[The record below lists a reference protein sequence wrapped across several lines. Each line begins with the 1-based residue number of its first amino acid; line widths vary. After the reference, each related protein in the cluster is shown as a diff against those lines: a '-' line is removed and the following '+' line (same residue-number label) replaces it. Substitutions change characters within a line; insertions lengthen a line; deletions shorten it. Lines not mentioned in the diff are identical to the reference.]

1 MFIALSG
8 TCIQKFSNR
17 HTPFVF
23 FFSHS
28 VVVAALS
35 GISHVACRAQDIHFL
50 KAFLSLRMQK
60 PLELPNNIIFYIRQ
74 LKKIFG
80 ALIQER

>member
-23 FFSHS
+23 FLFFFSHS

-35 GISHVACRAQDIHFL
+35 GISHVACRAPDDSFQ
-50 KAFLSLRMQK
+50 AFLSPGMQK
-60 PLELPNNIIFYIRQ
+60 PLGLPNNI
-74 LKKIFG
+74 
-80 ALIQER
+80 

>member
-17 HTPFVF
+17 YTPFVCLFVSF

-35 GISHVACRAQDIHFL
+35 GMSHVACREFACDHF
-50 KAFLSLRMQK
+50 
-60 PLELPNNIIFYIRQ
+60 
-74 LKKIFG
+74 
-80 ALIQER
+80 

>member
-17 HTPFVF
+17 HTPFVCLFVVVFVF

-28 VVVAALS
+28 VVVAALR
-35 GISHVACRAQDIHFL
+35 GISHVACREFACDHF
-50 KAFLSLRMQK
+50 
-60 PLELPNNIIFYIRQ
+60 
-74 LKKIFG
+74 
-80 ALIQER
+80 